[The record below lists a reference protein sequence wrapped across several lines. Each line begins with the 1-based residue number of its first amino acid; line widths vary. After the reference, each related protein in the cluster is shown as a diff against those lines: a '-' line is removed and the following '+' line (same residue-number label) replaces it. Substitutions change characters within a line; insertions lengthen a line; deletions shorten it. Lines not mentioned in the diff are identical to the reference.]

1 MLLERDCVGY
11 SVDSDIKISSKKISN
26 FEEIE
31 TLSDSVSYQVHRYN
45 WVDPIRYREKFI
57 SKTTKS
63 VSIIYLKSDLTFFL
77 FGNSESNITYVVS
90 RLKSLFSIHIEK
102 LDLYP
107 KIVSELLSKNKKY
120 KIVNIQFVRETDQ
133 LEKWISLDTVGLSQN
148 ELSKILREETP
159 QAISLYLEFN
169 NTYFTVDV
177 HSSMSF
183 NDTSSIPE
191 IVGVLKYVGSCFS

>member
-1 MLLERDCVGY
+1 M
-11 SVDSDIKISSKKISN
+11 
-26 FEEIE
+26 
-31 TLSDSVSYQVHRYN
+31 
-45 WVDPIRYREKFI
+45 
-57 SKTTKS
+57 
-63 VSIIYLKSDLTFFL
+63 
-77 FGNSESNITYVVS
+77 VS

-159 QAISLYLEFN
+159 KQSVCTLN
-169 NTYFTVDV
+169 
-177 HSSMSF
+177 
-183 NDTSSIPE
+183 SIILILPWMY
-191 IVGVLKYVGSCFS
+191 IRQCPLMIHPLFQK